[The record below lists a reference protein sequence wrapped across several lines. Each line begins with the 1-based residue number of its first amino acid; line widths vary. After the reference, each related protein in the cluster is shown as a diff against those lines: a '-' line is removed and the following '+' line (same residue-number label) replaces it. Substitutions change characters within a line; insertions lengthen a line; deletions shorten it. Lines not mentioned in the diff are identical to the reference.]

1 MLQWHLSR
9 EFFSDAKPQTP
20 ITEVKLCDK
29 IVDPP
34 KVWRFSQATLTIFQK
49 RRDSISHKKC
59 LDSKFY
65 DLCGLAGLL
74 SAQSLHSQSKRVKG
88 PRVIHAHACRSKF
101 MLLAG
106 VKLFLWIT
114 TGPSLTFTPKSAQ
127 LWFLRGWRR
136 IERVTVFCSV
146 TVLHGGELREHFVK
160 VDSIYHCVTMF
171 QCYSVTWRRI
181 EIAMAFCSGWLLLPC
196 ACATP
201 IGGAEHW
208 AVHTA
213 HL

>member
-1 MLQWHLSR
+1 MTFFPSKQLWQFSR
-9 EFFSDAKPQTP
+9 KDA
-20 ITEVKLCDK
+20 I
-29 IVDPP
+29 
-34 KVWRFSQATLTIFQK
+34 
-49 RRDSISHKKC
+49 ISRAKKC

-74 SAQSLHSQSKRVKG
+74 SAQSLHSQSTRVKG
-88 PRVIHAHACRSKF
+88 PRVIHAHACPMPCPIAHACRSKF
-101 MLLAG
+101 MLIAG

-114 TGPSLTFTPKSAQ
+114 TGSSLTFTPKSAQ